1 MAAMCAVAAPP
12 EITAMVADADDNRRG
27 RIAERLAAQPG
38 VTLLEA
44 TGSTSHAIDRILDL
58 LPDAVIL
65 DLKLPDSGALEACWT
80 VQQQAPATQMI
91 LLAGPEDVE
100 KAYQAITYGAAGCLQ
115 RAEAVEL
122 CGVAVR
128 GVTRGEYLVP
138 PMVAARVLHDVDAYA
153 KTDDHPFG
161 ASSPLTATEREV
173 LLSLSG
179 GETPDEIARRHEV
192 TARLVN
198 LHTGYAVAKLQ
209 RHAEK
214 ARAAAAA
221 ATRRIA

>member
-1 MAAMCAVAAPP
+1 
-12 EITAMVADADDNRRG
+12 MVADADDDRRNQ
-27 RIAERLAAQPG
+27 IAARLQAEPG
-38 VTLLEA
+38 ITVLES
-44 TGSTSHAIDRILDL
+44 TGSATRAIDRILDL

-65 DLKLPDSGALEACWT
+65 DTKLPDSGALEACWT

-100 KAYQAITYGAAGCLQ
+100 KAYEAITYGAAGCLN
-115 RAEAVEL
+115 RVEAVEL

-128 GVTRGEYLVP
+128 GATRGEYLLP

-153 KTDDHPFG
+153 AAGDHPYG

-173 LLSLSG
+173 LLSLTAG
-179 GETPDEIARRHEV
+179 DTPADIARRYEV

-209 RHAEK
+209 RHAER
-214 ARAAAAA
+214 ARAAASAPLPRSA
-221 ATRRIA
+221 